1 MNKLETI
8 ITELFKFEVIADT
21 GLKQEDA
28 YVSILRSII
37 KKKGPPDSYQQA
49 HRDYPTET
57 VDALKPGDKEPLTC
71 LIAFEDFTK
80 FCYFRKSHVKG
91 MGELDNGKKPTEL
104 ILMQGEFV
112 VFHSK
117 LVHFGGAYTQSN
129 LRMHVY
135 LLSPKCGLGTV
146 QDEDGP
152 LTEPYI
158 SGRKRKSN
166 SLTTKALIAKAVKA
180 KAVKKQKREQQG
192 KRLLLGKRLR
202 GQQPI
207 EVIV

>member
-1 MNKLETI
+1 MKELETI
-8 ITELFKFEVIADT
+8 IAELFTFTPIHVT

-28 YVSILRSII
+28 YLSILRSII
-37 KKKGPPDSYQQA
+37 EDGDQSDSYQQA
-49 HRDYPTET
+49 HRDYPTAM
-57 VDALKPGDKEPLTC
+57 VDALTPGDKEPLTC

-80 FCYFRKSHVKG
+80 FCFFRNSHAKE
-91 MGELDNGKKPTEL
+91 MEELHEEEKPTEL

-117 LVHFGGAYTQSN
+117 LVHFGGAYTESN

-135 LLSPKCGLGTV
+135 LLSPKCGLGTI
-146 QDEDGP
+146 QDEDG
-152 LTEPYI
+152 LVTECVDI
-158 SGRKRKSN
+158 SERKSN
-166 SLTTKALIAKAVKA
+166 ERISNSLIA

>member
-1 MNKLETI
+1 MNKLEAI

-28 YVSILRSII
+28 YLSILRSII
-37 KKKGPPDSYQQA
+37 KKDGPPDSYQQA

-80 FCYFRKSHVKG
+80 FCFFRKSHVKG

-117 LVHFGGAYTQSN
+117 LVHFGGAYTESN

-135 LLSPKCGLGTV
+135 LLSPKCGLGTI
-146 QDEDGP
+146 QDEDG
-152 LTEPYI
+152 LVTECVDI
-158 SGRKRKSN
+158 SERKSN
-166 SLTTKALIAKAVKA
+166 ERISNSLIA
-180 KAVKKQKREQQG
+180 KAVKKQKRKLQGKLQG
-192 KRLLLGKRLR
+192 KRLLQGKKRLR
-202 GQQPI
+202 GQQT
-207 EVIV
+207 

>member
-1 MNKLETI
+1 MKELKTI
-8 ITELFKFEVIADT
+8 IAELFNFKTIADT

-37 KKKGPPDSYQQA
+37 KKRGTPDSYQQA

-91 MGELDNGKKPTEL
+91 MGEIDNGKKPTEL

-117 LVHFGGAYTQSN
+117 LVHFGGAYTESN

-158 SGRKRKSN
+158 SGRKRKRKSDD
-166 SLTTKALIAKAVKA
+166 SLITKALIA

>member
-1 MNKLETI
+1 
-8 ITELFKFEVIADT
+8 
-21 GLKQEDA
+21 
-28 YVSILRSII
+28 
-37 KKKGPPDSYQQA
+37 
-49 HRDYPTET
+49 
-57 VDALKPGDKEPLTC
+57 
-71 LIAFEDFTK
+71 
-80 FCYFRKSHVKG
+80 

-117 LVHFGGAYTQSN
+117 LVHFGGAYTESN

-135 LLSPKCGLGTV
+135 LLSPKCGLGTI
-146 QDEDGP
+146 QDEDG
-152 LTEPYI
+152 LVTECVDI
-158 SGRKRKSN
+158 SERKSN
-166 SLTTKALIAKAVKA
+166 ERISNSLIAKAVKA

>member
-1 MNKLETI
+1 MKELKTI
-8 ITELFKFEVIADT
+8 IAELFNFKAIADT

-37 KKKGPPDSYQQA
+37 KKRGTPDSYQQA

-91 MGELDNGKKPTEL
+91 MGEIDNGKKPTEL

-117 LVHFGGAYTQSN
+117 LVHFGGAYTESN
-129 LRMHVY
+129 LRMHIY

-158 SGRKRKSN
+158 SGRKRKSDERIPN
-166 SLTTKALIAKAVKA
+166 SLITKALIA